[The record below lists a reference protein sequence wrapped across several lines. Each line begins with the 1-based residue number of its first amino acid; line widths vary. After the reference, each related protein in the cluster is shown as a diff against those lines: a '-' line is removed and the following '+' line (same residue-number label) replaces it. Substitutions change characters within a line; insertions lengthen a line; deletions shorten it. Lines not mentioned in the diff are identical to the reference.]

1 MPSGFL
7 RTASTVRGGVI
18 TMEKRPVRRLVFLSA
33 PPSKVRS
40 SQRTW
45 KELSEAR
52 TTLVT
57 STATV
62 SRPTLGLHARR
73 ADALVPHLGRL
84 LIGRHG
90 LGRLAI
96 TQGRAFEGHGA
107 SPPVQ

>member
-7 RTASTVRGGVI
+7 RTASTVLGGVMTI
-18 TMEKRPVRRLVFLSA
+18 EKRPVRRLVSLSA

-45 KELSEAR
+45 NEESDAR

-62 SRPTLGLHARR
+62 SRPTLANGSFSR
-73 ADALVPHLGRL
+73 ACSFKVTAALSV
-84 LIGRHG
+84 
-90 LGRLAI
+90 
-96 TQGRAFEGHGA
+96 TK
-107 SPPVQ
+107 S